1 MHILMYNDTHR
12 GSYMLYVICIL
23 LILFTIIEIYLYE
36 YGKTSDD
43 EKCDFMIVLGAGLY
57 GDRISSAL
65 KRRLD
70 QALLYA
76 QKYPDI
82 DIVVSG
88 GQGHNETVSEA
99 SAMKKYLVSKGLE
112 ESRILLEDKSTSTY
126 TNFLYTKQLLDN
138 QMKKVMITTCDFH
151 MYRSCRIARQIGFIP
166 YRNPAKSTKINCV
179 KYYIRECFCVIKNWI
194 LKT

>member
-1 MHILMYNDTHR
+1 
-12 GSYMLYVICIL
+12 MLYVICIF
-23 LILFTIIEIYLYE
+23 LILFISIEIYLYK

-70 QALLYA
+70 QSLVYA
-76 QKYPDI
+76 QQYPNM

-99 SAMKKYLVSKGLE
+99 YAMKGYLVSKGLK

-126 TNFLYTKQLLDN
+126 TNFLYTKRLLN
-138 QMKKVMITTCDFH
+138 PNMKKVMITTCDFH
-151 MYRSCRIARQIGFIP
+151 MYRSCRIAKQIGFIP
-166 YRNPAKSTKINCV
+166 YRNPAKSTKINCI
-179 KYYIRECFCVIKNWI
+179 KYYIRECFCVIKNW
-194 LKT
+194 LFKT